1 MCAFHSI
8 NVGLCEH
15 NCACVWASGRRE
27 SSSYAYMSGVRWLRG
42 VIGYCRLP
50 GWHSD
55 RPEISLS
62 CCRGIVTWVTAQ
74 DLDIKSILDG
84 GRGGGAGERAT
95 GGERQ
100 WSCLQVELSKG
111 PLHRKVLNFFFFF
124 ALSLPSSHL
133 SCRNMQHLSIQQ
145 QQPNIPTAIYI
156 IDVGEWMAQCGT
168 KNSNMPARSYVVI
181 RQLSEYQMAYLDQ
194 LDCFN

>member
-1 MCAFHSI
+1 MAAWRYWLLSSAWLTFRSSGDILKLLQRNCNLSHCAGPGYKVDTGWGEGRGRGRESDR
-8 NVGLCEH
+8 
-15 NCACVWASGRRE
+15 RRE
-27 SSSYAYMSGVRWLRG
+27 TVK
-42 VIGYCRLP
+42 LP
-50 GWHSD
+50 PSWAVK
-55 RPEISLS
+55 R
-62 CCRGIVTWVTAQ
+62 TFTQ
-74 DLDIKSILDG
+74 
-84 GRGGGAGERAT
+84 
-95 GGERQ
+95 
-100 WSCLQVELSKG
+100 KG
-111 PLHRKVLNFFFFF
+111 FEFFFFF